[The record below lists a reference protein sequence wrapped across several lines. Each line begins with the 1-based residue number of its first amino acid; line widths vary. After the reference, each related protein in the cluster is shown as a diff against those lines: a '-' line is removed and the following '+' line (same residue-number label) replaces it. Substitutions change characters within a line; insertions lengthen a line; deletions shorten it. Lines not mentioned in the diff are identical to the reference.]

1 LSRSEECEIAK
12 PKIRFLPM
20 PVLEAGPDVDGTA
33 WFRTDGILPFR
44 LIPASASSAQQELIT
59 CPLFAMFDVPVIAAS
74 QFSDDLGDGD
84 GASGNRCSAA
94 LSDKS
99 LDALFKPSA
108 GTKRLYKI
116 VIPPKISSVSP
127 QQ

>member
-1 LSRSEECEIAK
+1 
-12 PKIRFLPM
+12 M
-20 PVLEAGPDVDGTA
+20 PVLEDGPDVDGTA

-94 LSDKS
+94 LIDKM
-99 LDALFKPSA
+99 LGELFKLYA
-108 GTKRLYKI
+108 GSKNLFKI
-116 VIPPKISSVSP
+116 VITHEISLVSP
-127 QQ
+127 RQ